1 MFRSIHNAFE
11 PIYIPDGSN
20 EGDTG
25 LPDGLRIEDDMVCFE
40 DKASCFE
47 ERIAP
52 VREDGPEA
60 WGYSIPVPAGG
71 AHMWN
76 NSGVWH
82 RNSGESTKYVSVSI
96 GGNTITVVFVK
107 DGKPYGRRY
116 VSEAE

>member
-11 PIYIPDGSN
+11 PVCIPDGSA
-20 EGDTG
+20 GGASG
-25 LPDGLRIEDDMVCFE
+25 LPEGLSICGDEVCFNGHC
-40 DKASCFE
+40 AAFE

-76 NSGVWH
+76 NSGQWH
-82 RNSGESTKYVSVSI
+82 LNTRDKTIYVTVGT
-96 GGNTITVVFVK
+96 GGNEISVVYVRE
-107 DGKPYGRRY
+107 GKPYGRRY
-116 VSEAE
+116 VSEAD